1 MPRKHSASRI
11 STEAEIALP
20 SLWEIVL
27 TFEEEPDAT
36 REAST
41 PCRQEFWPAPCCS
54 EPAHGATQR
63 WLAARRSVRDS
74 GTRYGER
81 SQPRISIPHSAPLRP
96 HSPKSRRDDPIAPA
110 R

>member
-41 PCRQEFWPAPCCS
+41 PFRQEFWPAPLL
-54 EPAHGATQR
+54 QR
-63 WLAARRSVRDS
+63 TSAWRDAAVV
-74 GTRYGER
+74 GG
-81 SQPRISIPHSAPLRP
+81 
-96 HSPKSRRDDPIAPA
+96 
-110 R
+110 